1 MIEKQNIEWKL
12 SWRDEYFE
20 YISAFA
26 NADGDKIYIGIN
38 DKGEI
43 IGISDYEKILVNLP
57 NRIY

>member
-1 MIEKQNIEWKL
+1 MEWKL